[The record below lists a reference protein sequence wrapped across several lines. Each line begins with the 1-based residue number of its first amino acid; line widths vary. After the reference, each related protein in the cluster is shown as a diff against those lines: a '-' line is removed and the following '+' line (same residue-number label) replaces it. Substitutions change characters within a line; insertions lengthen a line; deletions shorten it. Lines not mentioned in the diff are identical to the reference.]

1 MEILELQGIKNLE
14 IIEVNLLPYFLL
26 FCIIFLLLLLLFILA
41 LFLFLKRKKKRK
53 KKAFAKQYLRELFI
67 KDLSDKE
74 IAYAFTRYG
83 RKTVQEE
90 GEERFYKITE
100 QLENFKYK
108 KEVPTINSELQNEM
122 REYIKAFV

>member
-1 MEILELQGIKNLE
+1 MEKLELQGIKNLE
-14 IIEVNLLPYFLL
+14 TIEINLLPYFIT
-26 FCIIFLLLLLLFILA
+26 FGIIFVLLILA

-90 GEERFYKITE
+90 GEERFYKIVE

-108 KEVPTINSELQNEM
+108 KEVPTINPELQNEM

>member
-1 MEILELQGIKNLE
+1 MEKIELQGIKNLE

-26 FCIIFLLLLLLFILA
+26 FGIVFILV

-67 KDLSDKE
+67 KNLSDKE
-74 IAYAFTRYG
+74 IAYGFTKYG
-83 RKTVQEE
+83 RKIVQEE
-90 GEERFYKITE
+90 GKERFYKIAE

-108 KEVPTINSELQNEM
+108 KEVPTIDPKLLHEM
-122 REYIKAFV
+122 KEYIKAIV